1 MNHEF
6 QLKLQAYL
14 DGELVAGEV
23 KSFEAQL
30 QSAPE
35 AQALLAELRSTRTAL
50 LGNEPEHTLP
60 ETREF
65 FWSKI
70 ERAIHAEEKTVGR
83 PGNPFSL
90 SWLFRYW
97 PQLSGAGAAALL
109 LVIAALLAPSRGVWE
124 DIENPLA
131 ESSTFTF
138 RSEPDRMTLVWISD
152 HTTDAD
158 EDTESVN

>member
-1 MNHEF
+1 MNLEF

-14 DGELVAGEV
+14 DGELAARES
-23 KSFEAQL
+23 KDFEAQL
-30 QSAPE
+30 QAAPE
-35 AQALLAELRSTRTAL
+35 AQALLTELRSTRIAL
-50 LGNEPEHTLP
+50 RGNEPEYALP

-65 FWSKI
+65 YWSKI
-70 ERAIHAEEKTVGR
+70 ERALLAEEKSGGWR
-83 PGNPFSL
+83 SHPFTL
-90 SWLFRYW
+90 GWLFRYW

-109 LVIAALLAPSRGVWE
+109 LMIAALLAPSRGVWG

-152 HTTDAD
+152 HTTEAD

>member
-14 DGELVAGEV
+14 DGELAAREA
-23 KSFEAQL
+23 KDFETQL
-30 QSAPE
+30 QAAPE

-50 LGNEPEHTLP
+50 QGNEPECSLP

-65 FWSKI
+65 YWSKI
-70 ERAIHAEEKTVGR
+70 ERAILAEEKSVGR
-83 PGNPFSL
+83 HTNPFTL
-90 SWLFRYW
+90 GWLFRYW

-109 LVIAALLAPSRGVWE
+109 LMIAALLAPSRGVWE

-158 EDTESVN
+158 EDVESVN